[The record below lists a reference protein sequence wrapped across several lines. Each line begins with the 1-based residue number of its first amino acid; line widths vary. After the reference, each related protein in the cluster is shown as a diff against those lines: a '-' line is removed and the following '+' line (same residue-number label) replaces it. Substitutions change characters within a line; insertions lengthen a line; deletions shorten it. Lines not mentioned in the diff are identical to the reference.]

1 MGLLKKINADNLVTG
16 HSTEVDLLDEKEQ
29 KIVCYRCGFVNS
41 SNSTVCKECNA
52 LLKGDVVVP
61 KEKEHHYYQYWLFVQ
76 KDILSMW
83 SSWFEDAKKKAEE
96 ALKATSQV
104 VSEVRVFFL

>member
-1 MGLLKKINADNLVTG
+1 M
-16 HSTEVDLLDEKEQ
+16 
-29 KIVCYRCGFVNS
+29 
-41 SNSTVCKECNA
+41 
-52 LLKGDVVVP
+52 
-61 KEKEHHYYQYWLFVQ
+61 FVQ

-104 VSEVRVFFL
+104 VSEVGCSFRD